1 MEIWLDGIRNEKS
14 INFSCRLQNET
25 FSIIETESKKK
36 GISINSQINKIVT
49 NYVSLGRHSK
59 DLQLISLTN
68 RTIRKIFGDMKD
80 DSIEELSKH
89 VGGIIH
95 RELVLLKYG
104 QITFDNLMTII
115 EINSSRYG
123 TTHHT
128 FENNTHR
135 FCIHHNSGINF
146 SKFISSTHQI
156 MADELSLQLQITNVD
171 ENITCI
177 EIEEP

>member
-1 MEIWLDGIRNEKS
+1 MDIERNGKT
-14 INFSCRLQNET
+14 INFSCRLQKET
-25 FSIIETESKKK
+25 FSIIERESKKT
-36 GISINSQINKIVT
+36 GISINSQINSILAHHA
-49 NYVSLGRHSK
+49 SIGRHSK

-68 RTIRKIFGDMKD
+68 RTIRKIFSDMKD
-80 DSIEELSKH
+80 RSIEELSKH

-104 QITFDNLMTII
+104 QITFENLMKVI

-123 TTHHT
+123 TTNHT
-128 FENNTHR
+128 LENNTHR

-146 SKFISSTHQI
+146 SKFISKTHQI
-156 MADELSLQLQITNVD
+156 MADELSLKLQITNID

-177 EIEEP
+177 EIEAP